1 MSDEPRG
8 TRGLTYLWLIASV
21 VGIVAGGIVWLAGS
35 HDAADAVWAVTTAV
49 GLVPLA
55 WTTVVGLIE
64 REAGVD
70 LIALLAMAGSLALGE
85 YLAGAVIAVMLANLV
100 SLWLR
105 SRATGRMWGFACA
118 AAGAFSPWT
127 PASWS
132 SQDHRVNCFRLLPKR
147 PRSWRSGCK

>member
-8 TRGLTYLWLIASV
+8 TRDLTYLWLIASV
-21 VGIVAGGIVWLAGS
+21 VGIVAGGVVWLAGS

-85 YLAGAVIAVMLANLV
+85 YLAGAVIAVMLA
-100 SLWLR
+100 
-105 SRATGRMWGFACA
+105 
-118 AAGAFSPWT
+118 
-127 PASWS
+127 
-132 SQDHRVNCFRLLPKR
+132 
-147 PRSWRSGCK
+147 SGQALET